1 MLPKITPPIIRQTW
15 KAFSEY
21 NDAQVIEL
29 VKVFQKEQPAV
40 LAYLLAAGDEP
51 FEGDE
56 RQLLLF
62 YGTII
67 WSLMKKAGYADL
79 RIPVPVLD
87 TLQQVNLELLTT
99 FPGTDAE
106 LFEKV
111 LGLMET
117 YPEPDLL
124 DTILNLLFHDKDA
137 DDDTPHIRSEN
148 LGLAFLHLKTEIDA
162 FLSRAA

>member
-1 MLPKITPPIIRQTW
+1 MPPKITPPIIRQTW

-40 LAYLLAAGDEP
+40 LTYLLAAGDEP

-56 RQLLLF
+56 KQMLLF

-67 WSLMKKAGYADL
+67 WTLMKKAGYAES

-87 TLQQVNLELLTT
+87 TLQQVNVELLTT
-99 FPGTDAE
+99 IPGTDAE

-111 LGLMET
+111 MGMLDI

-124 DTILNLLFHDKDA
+124 DTILNLLIHDKDA
-137 DDDTPHIRSEN
+137 DADTPHIRSQN

-162 FLSRAA
+162 FLSRAV